1 MPETTISEQ
10 IKISII
16 DSNPISRLSF
26 HKQLEL
32 FGYQIDNYEKVEL
45 VENISSSPLSDIY
58 IFKNIQLAHN
68 NLTILHELS
77 IKFKKGIIFLADAP
91 RYEDKIYA
99 IEQCADI
106 YLCSSVDNFELNA
119 YIKSL
124 YRRLNP
130 IQNSYWKFD
139 TKNKAL
145 ISKNNSSLYLT
156 KNDFVVLKL
165 LINPSNSI
173 ISREEIAQSLK
184 ISNKF
189 YQLQLNTIISRIR
202 NKLEYFDT
210 RLTIQTVREIGYVYK
225 GPRIFIE

>member
-1 MPETTISEQ
+1 M
-10 IKISII
+10 
-16 DSNPISRLSF
+16 
-26 HKQLEL
+26 
-32 FGYQIDNYEKVEL
+32 
-45 VENISSSPLSDIY
+45 
-58 IFKNIQLAHN
+58 
-68 NLTILHELS
+68 
-77 IKFKKGIIFLADAP
+77 
-91 RYEDKIYA
+91 
-99 IEQCADI
+99 
-106 YLCSSVDNFELNA
+106 DNFELNA